1 MLQEDYFTKG
11 TMNTY
16 RLLFLSQEDII
27 SLDLRYED
35 VIDGVERVMSAHAKG
50 LCQLPSKIHVN
61 PLDGT
66 YLNAM
71 PAYIGGDDNLCG
83 LKWVSGYPSNRE
95 KGLPVTWG
103 IMILNDYS
111 TGAPLAIM
119 DARWITAIRTAA
131 VAAVTAKYCAKRE
144 VNAMTIIGAG
154 EQGKWNAR
162 LMKIVK
168 PGLKKI
174 FVDDLYPQAREAYL
188 AKMQPLLPDVEFIPI
203 HDEKERLAAI
213 DESDILLTA
222 TQRGSKPIIY
232 WDMLH
237 RGMLGLPLESTAW
250 EGKTYTSADRF
261 VCDDKGLVETY
272 NHDGKYTDGLPDT
285 IFTIG
290 EIVNGDA
297 PGRLN
302 DDEFVIA
309 SSHGVAIS
317 DVMLAQMIYDNAKED
332 GLGVELPLLREG
344 DIIR

>member
-1 MLQEDYFTKG
+1 
-11 TMNTY
+11 MNTY

-27 SLDLRYED
+27 SLDIPYED
-35 VIDGVERVMSAHAKG
+35 VILAVEKVMSAHAKG

-71 PAYIGGDDNLCG
+71 PAFIGGEYNMCG
-83 LKWVSGYPSNRE
+83 LKWVSGYPSNRQ

-103 IMILNDYS
+103 IMVLNDYE

-119 DARWITAIRTAA
+119 DARWITAVRTAA
-131 VAAVTAKYCAKRE
+131 VAAATAKYCAKQD
-144 VNAMTIIGAG
+144 VKAMTIIGAG

-162 LMKIVK
+162 LMTIVK
-168 PGLKKI
+168 PSIEKI
-174 FVDDLYPQAREAYL
+174 YISDLYPQAVESYL
-188 AKMQPLLPDVEFIPI
+188 AKMQPLMPDTEIIPI
-203 HDEKERLAAI
+203 HNDAERQSAI

-222 TQRGSKPIIY
+222 TQRGNKPIIY
-232 WDMLH
+232 CDMLH
-237 RGMLGLPLESTAW
+237 PGMLGLPLESTAW
-250 EGKTYTSADRF
+250 EGKTYTHADRF

-272 NHDGKYTDGLPDT
+272 NRDGKYTDGLPEK
-285 IFTIG
+285 IYTIG
-290 EIVNGDA
+290 EIINGDV

-309 SSHGVAIS
+309 SSHGVALS
-317 DVMLAQMIYDNAKED
+317 DVILAQMIYEKALELNA
-332 GLGVELPLLREG
+332 GVTLPLLREG

>member
-1 MLQEDYFTKG
+1 MK
-11 TMNTY
+11 TY
-16 RLLFLSQEDII
+16 RLLFLSQEDIM
-27 SLDLRYED
+27 SLNLSYKD
-35 VIDGVERVMSAHAKG
+35 VIESVEKVMSAHARG

-71 PAYIGGDDNLCG
+71 PAFIGGDYNMCG
-83 LKWVSGYPSNRE
+83 LKWVSGYPSNRQ

-103 IMILNDYS
+103 IMVLNDYS

-119 DARWITAIRTAA
+119 DAHWITAIRTAA
-131 VAAVTAKYCAKRE
+131 VAAVTAKYCAKEDVR
-144 VNAMTIIGAG
+144 AMTIIGAG

-168 PGLKKI
+168 PSIKKI
-174 FVDDLYPQAREAYL
+174 FISDLYPQALEAYL
-188 AKMQPLLPDVEFIPI
+188 AKMQPLIPDSEIIPI
-203 HDEKERLAAI
+203 HNEEDRQHAI

-222 TQRGSKPIIY
+222 TQRGNKPLIY

-237 RGMLGLPLESTAW
+237 RGMLGIPLESTAW
-250 EGKTYTSADRF
+250 DGKTYTAADRF

-272 NHDGKYTDGLPDT
+272 NRDGKYTDGLPDK
-285 IFTIG
+285 IYTIG
-290 EIVNGDA
+290 EIINGTV

-309 SSHGVAIS
+309 SSHGVALS
-317 DVMLAQMIYDNAKED
+317 DVMLAQMIYDKAVELNV
-332 GLGVELPLLREG
+332 GVILPLLREG
-344 DIIR
+344 DIIQ